1 VLTLLNTFI
10 TDSRVVRDKS
20 SDELRSVS
28 AAAGDTANAALIGLA
43 TAWEKL
49 TAFRAALVSLGR

>member
-1 VLTLLNTFI
+1 VLILFNTFI
-10 TDSRVVRDKS
+10 TDSRVVRDES

-28 AAAGDTANAALIGLA
+28 AAAGNTADAALIGLA
-43 TAWEKL
+43 TAWKKF